1 MGVRFS
7 LNKQIPVV
15 NQPVLSE
22 LLSDSSSE
30 KSIDLTTREVITD
43 IPKQFKIEPLQL
55 SDSIQLQETS
65 EPVTSEPVTSEPV
78 TSEPVT
84 SEPVTSEPVTSEPLT
99 SEPFTSETVTSETV
113 TSEPVTSEPV
123 TSEPG
128 NTAQETSEQTTLIL
142 DIESLVV
149 KQQKGSCGVPCGSPC
164 DIECLYKMKESKQNS
179 LTEQLEELLSE
190 PTNSSIHKENYLIS
204 EPKEISRINS
214 SLETDY
220 I

>member
-78 TSEPVT
+78 TSEP
-84 SEPVTSEPVTSEPLT
+84 
-99 SEPFTSETVTSETV
+99 V